1 MPDVIQ
7 KLFGDF
13 DRKVSNYYKIE
24 KLDPGYEVYFDQM
37 ESIKIGDT
45 LEEIY
50 AAFEDEETG
59 RAVKLKKFI
68 KKAKDNYNIAVKD
81 LVYWSGISPLE

>member
-1 MPDVIQ
+1 MPDVSQ

-13 DRKVSNYYKIE
+13 DRKVSYYYKIE

-45 LEEIY
+45 LEKIY
-50 AAFEDEETG
+50 VRFTNTSLTKENKRTN
-59 RAVKLKKFI
+59 R
-68 KKAKDNYNIAVKD
+68 
-81 LVYWSGISPLE
+81 LVHCF

>member
-1 MPDVIQ
+1 MPDVSQ

-13 DRKVSNYYKIE
+13 DRKVSDYYKIE

-37 ESIKIGDT
+37 ESIEIGDT
-45 LEEIY
+45 LEKIY